1 MLVIAN
7 KREQKDSNLR
17 FLDDGNQTVAKRH
30 TLTNTSLSYPL
41 STLTLPVLPLCFTS
55 DGNALVPFAY
65 LSLSRTRTASSYQ
78 TSTNEQNRTAFRAR
92 VRIYTLHVSDSQW
105 LTNLRFSCD

>member
-65 LSLSRTRTASSYQ
+65 HKHFTDSNCISSHQ
-78 TSTNEQNRTAFRAR
+78 TSANE
-92 VRIYTLHVSDSQW
+92 
-105 LTNLRFSCD
+105 